1 MTLTLFVRVEETQ
14 IRRWMQQMEAKA
26 CLCAHAHKRMH
37 IHGNNL
43 LFHYEALK
51 LLYTKRSKRHKNAL
65 CLYNP

>member
-1 MTLTLFVRVEETQ
+1 
-14 IRRWMQQMEAKA
+14 MQQMEAKA